1 MPSSRN
7 IPVKWTR
14 TALANLVAILTYIE
28 KDSPQRAKSF
38 ALEIR
43 AKTNLLSGSQTKKS
57 RHRWWPSPWIE
68 GVRTVT
74 RSCGGGD
81 FRVVE
86 HDLDRVVGCHAAAE
100 QCGGDLVAGQGE

>member
-14 TALANLVAILTYIE
+14 TALANLVAIVTYIE

-43 AKTNLLSGSQTKKS
+43 AKTNLLSNFPDAG
-57 RHRWWPSPWIE
+57 RPGR
-68 GVRTVT
+68 
-74 RSCGGGD
+74 
-81 FRVVE
+81 
-86 HDLDRVVGCHAAAE
+86 
-100 QCGGDLVAGQGE
+100 VAGTREIIIHANYIVAYRARTGTVEILRVQHVARRWPHRL